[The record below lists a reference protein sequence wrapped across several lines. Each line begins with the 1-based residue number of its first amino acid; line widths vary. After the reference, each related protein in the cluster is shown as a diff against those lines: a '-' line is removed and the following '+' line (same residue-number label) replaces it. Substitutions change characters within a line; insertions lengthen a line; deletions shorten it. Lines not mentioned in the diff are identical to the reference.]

1 MGYCGIEWYPSTR
14 TSPDSFG
21 LLHAALADTAIHTIE
36 TCVSSYV
43 NIPGALNYPI
53 TTAPAVLHALYP
65 NINNICGEG
74 WTRTRWLG
82 TWARSDHSKHHSAL
96 TCSLTAA
103 RRRCW
108 PAPPPLWPAGLRWC
122 TGSSPAASAHKMS
135 HG

>member
-1 MGYCGIEWYPSTR
+1 MEGYVQSYGYGSGQLLSSQNYQACVRQEKGYCGIEWYPSTR

-36 TCVSSYV
+36 TCVSSYI

-74 WTRTRWLG
+74 WTKDSLVGDLG
-82 TWARSDHSKHHSAL
+82 PL
-96 TCSLTAA
+96 
-103 RRRCW
+103 RCKYHI
-108 PAPPPLWPAGLRWC
+108 
-122 TGSSPAASAHKMS
+122 TEQ
-135 HG
+135 